1 MMTPANTRRWG
12 EEAVDKTKALLDSRA
27 FLVRRVVAYRLSDQA
42 LDNLDAITQATGT
55 TKTAAVEMALG
66 LLANQLRGDTNCDM
80 VYPPY
85 MKKKTIDKNSA
96 REAACDLFTGQRGQV
111 KFYGDPETGKIEI
124 LLADMWP
131 SEGYEYICTEPD
143 GRIEYGQE
151 ICENDSEMSEAFDRW
166 WGESGDEWVAEL
178 EDRWEDMP

>member
-1 MMTPANTRRWG
+1 MTT
-12 EEAVDKTKALLDSRA
+12 EKTS
-27 FLVRRVVAYRLSDQA
+27 VAYRLSDQA

-66 LLANQLRGDTNCDM
+66 LLANQLRGDTN
-80 VYPPY
+80 

-111 KFYGDPETGKIEI
+111 CIYGDPETGRLEA
-124 LLADMWP
+124 LLVGECAT
-131 SEGYEYICTEPD
+131 EGYEYITTDRE
-143 GRIEYGQE
+143 GYIEYGQE
-151 ICENDSEMSEAFDRW
+151 LCENDAELEEGFKRW